1 MRGRKSNSIPPR
13 QLFWDLL
20 TFDRRLAVPV
30 IHLVYWAGL
39 GLIALF
45 AFSIVGASAGVALRD
60 LPEGLLLALPVVVAG
75 CLVAGARTLIWRSF
89 CEFYVAVF
97 RISDALAA
105 LRGASGRD
113 PEVRPLSGEPMPRPV
128 SEAAALLGRDA
139 RGR

>member
-1 MRGRKSNSIPPR
+1 MRGPKQKSIPPR

-45 AFSIVGASAGVALRD
+45 AFSVVGASVGVALKEG
-60 LPEGLLLALPVVVAG
+60 LEGLLLAIPV
-75 CLVAGARTLIWRSF
+75 LVAGFLVVGALTLIWRSF

-97 RISDALAA
+97 RISDDLAA
-105 LRGASGRD
+105 MRAASERD
-113 PEVRPLSGEPMPRPV
+113 PQAPTPFEAPAQPRPAN
-128 SEAAALLGRDA
+128 EPA
-139 RGR
+139 RF

>member
-1 MRGRKSNSIPPR
+1 MRGPKPKPLPPR

-45 AFSIVGASAGVALRD
+45 AFSVVGASVGVALKEG
-60 LPEGLLLALPVVVAG
+60 LEGLLLAVPV
-75 CLVAGARTLIWRSF
+75 LVAGFLVVGALTLIWRSF

-97 RISDALAA
+97 RISDDLAA
-105 LRGASGRD
+105 MRAASERD
-113 PEVRPLSGEPMPRPV
+113 PQARSPFEAPPPRQVNEPRF
-128 SEAAALLGRDA
+128 
-139 RGR
+139 